1 MSLSQD
7 TGTKPQN
14 IEFNRELKYLGRVS
28 LTGTLNDSTC
38 DITISLA
45 SSSGT
50 SPLAEITI
58 INSEPSTITAIKELI
73 EAGNGPEEQA
83 LETLARVIQ
92 LSNLTSQQNS
102 TCRHQISAS
111 PELVPTIENT
121 YQQARQDIGQWC
133 PDISLAQK
141 VVGALKTL
149 HSCYECDEHFD
160 DFFENAVTFT
170 EEFAPEI
177 ITDVEGD
184 WEPAFAILGP
194 LAERRLISDLREFPH
209 SQPPIHTRVI
219 QGFSEYCDTNNPA
232 HIRILGRLL
241 ARSIKHSDADDWI
254 DDKLEFAI
262 SNLSQMPSEI
272 SFDEYRKLIYQGFI
286 EGGTPSLLAVPIE
299 SNTRALP
306 ALARGLNDGL
316 DLHASLYNEP
326 RLLDAFKHIPHD
338 VVLAGLENCKASMV
352 GECLRR
358 WENLDA
364 TSKES
369 ILDTIEQDNSV
380 LTKIDWADL
389 TLPKEVQPIF
399 YKEAFFDSMWKDDFL
414 RSQFVTYVECFPN
427 LPEHVLDKFIDK
439 GHTDKAFLQRRSF
452 QWNNKSKSAVLSSLL
467 AERKIEPV
475 IENLDFFPD
484 ASLRKLRNEHP
495 ALASFKADTKLRIP
509 ELYKAYQEVFTRDR
523 SAAKALLTRAH
534 DILDATVTPE
544 EIDKGYKNDPLY
556 PMIFE
561 YAFPGASYEKIAMA
575 EDRSEDLEL
584 FEVPRKAALN
594 LLAGKQML
602 LKKGLEQDASL
613 LSRLNRY
620 IQTPRKIIDQASDSQ
635 RELQNAFDEVM
646 QSSFSGLTGEST
658 EAKLLSAIEL
668 AAEQPKKAKACRRL
682 AVLYHAL
689 REQNFDTYA
698 AASQDRI
705 DQAPNRDYAYL
716 LELREFLE
724 TVVPDSVKEAIAT
737 LPDQETRDRFN
748 GNLSALFEEDLRLI
762 DIEINKY
769 KPEGKSS
776 SSTPSISAFITKCS
790 QSTGMPF
797 AAGVCVAGDVPREGL
812 KHAQDN
818 MWQTENYFNLV
829 FRD

>member
-1 MSLSQD
+1 
-7 TGTKPQN
+7 
-14 IEFNRELKYLGRVS
+14 
-28 LTGTLNDSTC
+28 
-38 DITISLA
+38 
-45 SSSGT
+45 
-50 SPLAEITI
+50 
-58 INSEPSTITAIKELI
+58 
-73 EAGNGPEEQA
+73 
-83 LETLARVIQ
+83 
-92 LSNLTSQQNS
+92 
-102 TCRHQISAS
+102 
-111 PELVPTIENT
+111 
-121 YQQARQDIGQWC
+121 
-133 PDISLAQK
+133 
-141 VVGALKTL
+141 
-149 HSCYECDEHFD
+149 
-160 DFFENAVTFT
+160 
-170 EEFAPEI
+170 
-177 ITDVEGD
+177 
-184 WEPAFAILGP
+184 
-194 LAERRLISDLREFPH
+194 
-209 SQPPIHTRVI
+209 
-219 QGFSEYCDTNNPA
+219 
-232 HIRILGRLL
+232 
-241 ARSIKHSDADDWI
+241 
-254 DDKLEFAI
+254 
-262 SNLSQMPSEI
+262 
-272 SFDEYRKLIYQGFI
+272 
-286 EGGTPSLLAVPIE
+286 
-299 SNTRALP
+299 
-306 ALARGLNDGL
+306 
-316 DLHASLYNEP
+316 
-326 RLLDAFKHIPHD
+326 
-338 VVLAGLENCKASMV
+338 MV

-358 WENLDA
+358 WENLGT

-369 ILDTIEQDNSV
+369 ILDAIEQDNSI

-399 YKEAFFDSMWKDDFL
+399 YEEAFFDSIWKDDFL

-452 QWNNKSKSAVLSSLL
+452 QWNNTSKSAVLSSLL
-467 AERKIEPV
+467 AENKIEPV

-484 ASLRKLRNEHP
+484 ASLKKLRNEHP

-523 SAAKALLTRAH
+523 SAAKALLTKAH
-534 DILDATVTPE
+534 DMLDATVTPE
-544 EIDKGYKNDPLY
+544 EIPDDYKNDPLY

-575 EDRSEDLEL
+575 EDGTKHLTILEDRALEDREEDLSKEIER
-584 FEVPRKAALN
+584 FKGRDKAALN

-613 LSRLNRY
+613 LARLNRY
-620 IQTPRKIIDQASDSQ
+620 IQTPQKIIDQTSDSQ

-646 QSSFSGLTGEST
+646 RKSFSELTGEST

-682 AVLYHAL
+682 AVIYHAL

-737 LPDQETRDRFN
+737 LPDQETRDRFS

-776 SSTPSISAFITKCS
+776 SSTPSISAFFTKCS

-812 KHAQDN
+812 KYAQDN
-818 MWQTENYFNLV
+818 MWQTDNYFNLV
-829 FRD
+829 FRDEDTKRCVGGILLHYYNEDNKKILSASLNPSSTLLFKVEEQQFFAETMRILEDFAKQYDIDMIVASTDTGIRTNRTGGLFEQALTERIRQINEKFSLSFQEIFSFAPLYYLKDFDVLWKTGD